1 MNSLLQQI
9 KSAIR
14 SRRFACY
21 RLVVAAVAGS
31 LFLTT
36 LSHAPA
42 LAQDGYTQAYMIGK
56 QKVSLEVGKQFIDA
70 LKLFDTSNYD
80 EASKRIDALLAKD
93 PGIAGFH
100 YLRGAIMEKRNRAAD
115 AYDEAK
121 KAIKIDPSYPVPYTL
136 LGNSSLLMG
145 KLEESKQAFLTYLK
159 LAPNESNSKQVRDI
173 IKEIDKEMKT
183 AQELY
188 PSPPGTYVGRITSNG
203 VVHWANEK
211 MPVKV
216 YIAPGEGIPGYKPEY
231 LAVLH
236 KCFSEWEAAANGA
249 VKFQFVNQS
258 VGSHIEVIWT
268 NDSTRLVNPSEGG
281 HTLFQASTRGIEHA
295 ETILLTQIPGSRVN
309 ENSMHIVGLHE
320 IGHALGINGHSDNSD
335 DIMFLGFQLDNA
347 TDRNLSERD
356 AKTLVA
362 LYGMPTTGFKKSGD
376 NKDLQKMVR
385 SSNPINKAMAMNN
398 EAGTML
404 EKGQYS
410 AAIAKFRE
418 ALALAPD
425 LDLVSDNLRIALTKY
440 AADLMTAQQ
449 FEEAAP
455 VLKELIEREEKA
467 ADINRLLRSLKAYK
481 RVLDTLGRKA
491 EADSTNQRINAL
503 SLQQT
508 RTEIQSG
515 TNLPR

>member
-14 SRRFACY
+14 SRRFI
-21 RLVVAAVAGS
+21 VAAVAGS
-31 LFLTT
+31 LFLTS
-36 LSHAPA
+36 LSYAPV

-56 QKVSLEVGKQFIDA
+56 QKVSLELGKQFIEA
-70 LKLFDTSNYD
+70 FKLFDTSNYD
-80 EASKRIDALLAKD
+80 ESSKRIDALLAKD

-100 YLRGAIMEKRNRAAD
+100 YLRGAIMEKRNRPAD
-115 AYDEAK
+115 AYEEAK
-121 KAIKIDPSYPVPYTL
+121 KAIKIDPTYPIPYPL
-136 LGNSSLLMG
+136 LGNSCLLMG

-159 LAPNESNSKQVRDI
+159 LAPNEPNCKQVRDI
-173 IKEIDKEMKT
+173 IKEIEKEMKT

-203 VVHWANEK
+203 VVHWASEK

-216 YIAPGEGIPGYKPEY
+216 YIAPGEGVPGYKPEY
-231 LAVLH
+231 LTVLH

-281 HTLFQASTRGIEHA
+281 HTLFQASTKGIEHA

-347 TDRNLSERD
+347 TDRNLSDRD

-362 LYGMPTTGFKKSGD
+362 LYGMPSTGFKKGGD

-398 EAGTML
+398 EAGTLL

-440 AADLMTAQQ
+440 ASDLITGQQ

-515 TNLPR
+515 TSLPR